1 MFIVQGKIAAAAAAA
16 PEEVTAEDLEAGLP
30 EVEAWRRRAQPQES
44 AAALGTRIVVAF
56 DKLRAS
62 APTGAAAAAAA
73 GDLVPEIDDATVAA
87 ALAALE
93 ESAGWSAAEL
103 ALARRVLTG
112 DGAADDDAPAPA
124 PAPKPAVAL
133 GEFLPEVE
141 QWRRRALPDA
151 SPAELGARLLEA
163 FEDLRNS
170 VPVATSAAADGDAPP
185 TPMRRRRRS
194 RRSRRR
200 AGPRR
205 AGRQPRSRSLAARSP
220 RRRAPTAAEGGARR
234 RVAPRSW
241 ISS

>member
-1 MFIVQGKIAAAAAAA
+1 M
-16 PEEVTAEDLEAGLP
+16 
-30 EVEAWRRRAQPQES
+30 EAWRRRAQPQES
-44 AAALGTRIVVAF
+44 AAALGARIVVAF

-62 APTGAAAAAAA
+62 APTGAAAAEA

-93 ESAGWSAAEL
+93 ESARWSAAEL

-170 VPVATSAAADGDAPP
+170 VPVATSAAADGDASAAP
-185 TPMRRRRRS
+185 TRRRRR
-194 RRSRRR
+194 RGARD
-200 AGPRR
+200 G
-205 AGRQPRSRSLAARSP
+205 GLAA
-220 RRRAPTAAEGGARR
+220 GGL
-234 RVAPRSW
+234 VGS
-241 ISS
+241 